1 MTEQTARK
9 PEQIEAEIVQARDS
23 LARTIDTL
31 ENRLRP
37 ANLIQAAKDRAIGV
51 VRRPD
56 GSLDPRRAAIV
67 AGAGLI
73 LVTYFI
79 RRRKL

>member
-9 PEQIEAEIVQARDS
+9 PEQIEAEIVQARDA
-23 LARTIDTL
+23 LASTIDTL

-37 ANLIQAAKDRAIGV
+37 ANLIQAAKDKAIGV

>member
-23 LARTIDTL
+23 LASTLDTL
-31 ENRLRP
+31 ENKLRP
-37 ANLIQAAKDRAIGV
+37 ANLIQAAKDRAIGI

-73 LVTYFI
+73 LVTDFI

>member
-23 LARTIDTL
+23 LASTIDTL

-56 GSLDPRRAAIV
+56 GSLDPRRTAIV

>member
-9 PEQIEAEIVQARDS
+9 PEQIEAEIAQARDA
-23 LARTIDTL
+23 LASTIDTL

-37 ANLIQAAKDRAIGV
+37 ANLIQAAKDKAIGV
-51 VRRPD
+51 VRRRD
-56 GSLDPRRAAIV
+56 GSIDPRRAAIV

>member
-23 LARTIDTL
+23 LASTIDTL

-56 GSLDPRRAAIV
+56 GSIDPRRAAIV

>member
-23 LARTIDTL
+23 LASTIDTL

-37 ANLIQAAKDRAIGV
+37 ANLIQGLRDFFGAHTYLRTDAEGSFHTRWGQDGTE
-51 VRRPD
+51 VRTD
-56 GSLDPRRAAIV
+56 A
-67 AGAGLI
+67 
-73 LVTYFI
+73 
-79 RRRKL
+79 

>member
-9 PEQIEAEIVQARDS
+9 PEQIEAEIAQARDS
-23 LARTIDTL
+23 LASTIDTL

-37 ANLIQAAKDRAIGV
+37 ANLIQAAKDKAIGV

-56 GSLDPRRAAIV
+56 GSIDPRRAAIV

>member
-23 LARTIDTL
+23 LASTLDTL
-31 ENRLRP
+31 ENKLRP
-37 ANLIQAAKDRAIGV
+37 ANLIQAAKDRAIGI

>member
-9 PEQIEAEIVQARDS
+9 PEHIEAEIVQARDS
-23 LARTIDTL
+23 LADTL
-31 ENRLRP
+31 DVLENKLRP

-79 RRRKL
+79 RRRRL